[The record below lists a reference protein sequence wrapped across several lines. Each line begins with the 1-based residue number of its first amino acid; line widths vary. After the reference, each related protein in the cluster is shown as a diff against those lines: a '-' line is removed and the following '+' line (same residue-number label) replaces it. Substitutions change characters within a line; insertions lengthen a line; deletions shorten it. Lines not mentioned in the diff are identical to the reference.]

1 MKEKPGEIILL
12 CWDGKPDAYYVKGHV
27 PYNEAIYAVC
37 DYEGFDPEKM
47 KASHVW
53 AKWCRVSE
61 DDGFPEGVELSFR
74 VQKKESRGWF
84 KVTEVRK
91 AMENGGEK

>member
-1 MKEKPGEIILL
+1 
-12 CWDGKPDAYYVKGHV
+12 
-27 PYNEAIYAVC
+27 
-37 DYEGFDPEKM
+37 M

-91 AMENGGEK
+91 AIEGGEK